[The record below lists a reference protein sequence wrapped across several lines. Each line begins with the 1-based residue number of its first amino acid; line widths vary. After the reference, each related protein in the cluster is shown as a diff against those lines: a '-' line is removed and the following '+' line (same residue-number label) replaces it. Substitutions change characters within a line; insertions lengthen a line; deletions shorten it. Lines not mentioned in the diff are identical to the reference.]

1 MSACR
6 MWGAMELACHNN
18 VTVAFDFEA
27 QKIPRSSSMVFDIPG
42 AERLSLLS
50 KGIGAEI

>member
-1 MSACR
+1 MWSA
-6 MWGAMELACHNN
+6 MKLACHNN
-18 VTVAFDFEA
+18 VTVASDFET

-50 KGIGAEI
+50 KGVGAEI